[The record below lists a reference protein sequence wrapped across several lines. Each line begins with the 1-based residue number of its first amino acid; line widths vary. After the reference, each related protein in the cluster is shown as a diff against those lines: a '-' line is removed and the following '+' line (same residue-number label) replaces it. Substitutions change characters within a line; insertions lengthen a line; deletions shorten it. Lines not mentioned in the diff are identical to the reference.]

1 MLYTVNRTAARV
13 LAKLGTAPRVG
24 SLGLEFSAGWNEKT
38 DRVKGR
44 FIQEWGRVDSWDEAE
59 AAIDAIGLRC
69 LTGRFQYQAD
79 GSEELTVRIKHVY
92 DDRIV
97 LTTALTD
104 AVEDVGEEI
113 TIPFPAPAA
122 LR

>member
-1 MLYTVNRTAARV
+1 MIPAHWIEHRRSDDRDLIGWVDLDTHAPQLLPYNR
-13 LAKLGTAPRVG
+13 LGQP
-24 SLGLEFSAGWNEKT
+24 LEL
-38 DRVKGR
+38 
-44 FIQEWGRVDSWDEAE
+44 VDSWDEAE

-104 AVEDVGEEI
+104 VVEDVGEEI